1 MIYFQCPH
9 CGNYKIDRDACDD
22 LSFNSKKRSE
32 LGHILSH
39 LARRVQS
46 TTGTKWASITPEKI
60 QKLIETG
67 SLPSPQEQ
75 AEYLLHWL
83 GSNLPGPGEAIKL
96 TWKEHGAIIGSK
108 SSEGFAFIING
119 LVSEGLIPQGVT
131 INPDAEASVTLSF
144 KGWHKFEE
152 LQRGSTTGR
161 KAFMAMPYGKP
172 EIDNIV
178 DNYFRIAVQKT
189 GFDLKRLDDVPKAGL
204 IDDRLR
210 VEIKTSRFL
219 IADLTFDNNGAYW
232 EAGYAEG
239 LGKPVIYTCTKEHFD
254 KGTHFDTNHHLTV
267 IWDKDEP
274 EKAANL
280 LKATIRATFPDAKT
294 DEE

>member
-9 CGNYKIDRDACDD
+9 CGNYKIERDAYDD
-22 LSFNSKKRSE
+22 WPFYSKKRSE

-39 LARRVQS
+39 FSRKVQS
-46 TTGTKWASITPEKI
+46 TTDATWASINSEKI
-60 QKLIETG
+60 QKLNETG

-83 GSNLPGPGEAIKL
+83 GTNLNGPGESIKL
-96 TWKEHGAIIGSK
+96 TWKEHGAIIGAK
-108 SSEGFAFIING
+108 SSDGFAFIISG
-119 LVSEGLIPQGVT
+119 LVSEGLIPPGVT
-131 INPDAEASVTLSF
+131 IRTGAEASVTLSF

-152 LQRGSTTGR
+152 LQRGSSTGR

-172 EIDNIV
+172 DVDNIV
-178 DNYFRIAVQKT
+178 DNYFRIAVQET

-239 LGKPVIYTCTKEHFD
+239 LGKPVIYTCAKEHFN

-267 IWDKDEP
+267 IWDKEEP
-274 EKAANL
+274 KKAANL

-294 DEE
+294 DEK